1 MRALVWLKML
11 SEHCQV
17 SLEFPSKTDF
27 PLLVFYTCQS
37 PSAETWK
44 GINISTNTTSPASCS
59 AFYFSNM
66 NINYNADLILKYKCG
81 AHPSRYFA
89 LRLVI
94 STLFLEST
102 QHSGSS
108 NIVGKIP
115 LADWRQTG
123 SALDLHSSWKNDTMI
138 YSEHDTIPQSHH
150 CSVSLYVQPAV

>member
-1 MRALVWLKML
+1 ML
-11 SEHCQV
+11 SEYCQV
-17 SLEFPSKTDF
+17 SLESPSKSDF

-66 NINYNADLILKYKCG
+66 NVNYNVDL
-81 AHPSRYFA
+81 
-89 LRLVI
+89 I

-108 NIVGKIP
+108 NIVGKIL
-115 LADWRQTG
+115 LADCRQTG
-123 SALDLHSSWKNDTMI
+123 SALDLHSSWKNDTVI
-138 YSEHDTIPQSHH
+138 YSEHWYHPSKSSLQHIPLCTAS
-150 CSVSLYVQPAV
+150 CVMKSDNTLPCF